1 MEKISRNTPKFEV
14 RKGSGYLKRI
24 KSIIGILLIILSIG
38 SLFLWEWKGREMI
51 LLREVLVART
61 AIDKGTL
68 VDESMFE
75 SRGVPKDNLIEGALE
90 PKDAAILNGKVS
102 AQMIAGNGQISRAY
116 FRENE
121 FYLKAGEAIFVVER
135 DWIAMRSSSLR
146 RGDHVD
152 IYARNGGGFIGS
164 YRVAFVKDEAEREV
178 RDALLEGKSYI
189 EKEILERTDSTSMI
203 DHIEIITTLGEY
215 EKLISYVN
223 TASMDGTSEILPEE
237 LSEAQP
243 VLILVQGGEK
253 IDS

>member
-1 MEKISRNTPKFEV
+1 M
-14 RKGSGYLKRI
+14 KRI
-24 KSIIGILLIILSIG
+24 KSIIGILLIILSIT

-51 LLREVLVART
+51 LLREVLVARNM
-61 AIDKGTL
+61 IKQGTL

-75 SRGVPKDNLIEGALE
+75 SRGVPKDNLIEGALK

-102 AQMIAGNGQISRAY
+102 AQMIAGNGQISSAY

-121 FYLKAGEAIFVVER
+121 FYLKEGEAIFVIEPG
-135 DWIAMRSSSLR
+135 WIAMRSSSLR
-146 RGDHVD
+146 RGDVVD
-152 IYARNGGGFIGS
+152 IYAGNGGECIGS

-178 RDALLEGKSYI
+178 RDAMIEGKTYI

-215 EKLISYVN
+215 EKLVSYVK
-223 TASMDGTSEILPEE
+223 TALPYGTSEVLPGDS
-237 LSEAQP
+237 SEAPP